1 MSYTVIE
8 DIVENPLTNQYKNQ
22 QSKNTN
28 MWSNTP
34 KQSMRPDFAN
44 NPQYDPQYNKY
55 AETSAMPMEYGEN
68 TVQQKQIME
77 QQQHSNNK
85 RSSISKVMSTP
96 SVQSQQQPVPMPST
110 SVSNLLPQTT
120 STPVTNE
127 MLDKKLKD
135 IALGLETS
143 VNYFSQKV
151 RKMEDKLVMI
161 DQILKGIGI
170 ILILLLIFMMIRKN

>member
-44 NPQYDPQYNKY
+44 NPQYDPQYNRY
-55 AETSAMPMEYGEN
+55 AETSAMPMEYGEH

-77 QQQHSNNK
+77 QQQNSNNK
-85 RSSISKVMSTP
+85 RTSISKVMSTP
-96 SVQSQQQPVPMPST
+96 SVQQQQAVSMPST
-110 SVSNLLPQTT
+110 SVSNSLPQTT
-120 STPVTNE
+120 PAPVTNE
-127 MLDKKLKD
+127 MLDNKLKN
-135 IALGLETS
+135 IASGLGTS
-143 VNYFSQKV
+143 FNFFAEKV
-151 RKMEDKLVMI
+151 RKMEEKLAMI